1 MSLYMFYCSA
11 VHRKLM
17 LDISVQNANLD
28 LEYLNSD
35 EDFAQEADSS
45 RDVVL
50 LVFSFFGA

>member
-1 MSLYMFYCSA
+1 
-11 VHRKLM
+11 M